1 MQWLCSLQENKR
13 GKLVESN
20 IVIPDCRG
28 KEFLVCK
35 RKGGDYELRFI
46 NNEGE
51 TVFVF
56 WFAIKPPVSQNSNII
71 SRLLQ
76 IISELVLRRNNY

>member
-1 MQWLCSLQENKR
+1 
-13 GKLVESN
+13 VEPD
-20 IVIPDCRG
+20 IIIPDCRG

-46 NNEGE
+46 NNKGE

-56 WFAIKPPVSQNSNII
+56 WFAIKPPVSQNSKII
-71 SRLLQ
+71 SALLK
-76 IISELVLRRNNY
+76 IISELVYTNYL

>member
-1 MQWLCSLQENKR
+1 M
-13 GKLVESN
+13 ESD

-46 NNEGE
+46 NDKGE

-56 WFAIKPPVSQNSNII
+56 WFAVKPPASQNSNII
-71 SRLLQ
+71 SSLLQ
-76 IISELVLRRNNY
+76 IISKLVLRRNNHQ

>member
-1 MQWLCSLQENKR
+1 MEPD
-13 GKLVESN
+13 
-20 IVIPDCRG
+20 IIIPDCRG

-46 NNEGE
+46 NDEGE

-56 WFAIKPPVSQNSNII
+56 WFAIKPPVSQNSKII
-71 SRLLQ
+71 SALLK
-76 IISELVLRRNNY
+76 IISELVYTNYL

>member
-1 MQWLCSLQENKR
+1 M
-13 GKLVESN
+13 ESD

-35 RKGGDYELRFI
+35 RKGGDYELGFI
-46 NNEGE
+46 NDKGE

-56 WFAIKPPVSQNSNII
+56 WFAVKPPASQNSKII
-71 SRLLQ
+71 SALLKVVA
-76 IISELVLRRNNY
+76 ELALTS

>member
-1 MQWLCSLQENKR
+1 M
-13 GKLVESN
+13 ESN

-46 NNEGE
+46 NGKGE

-56 WFAIKPPVSQNSNII
+56 WFAVKSPVFQNSKLI
-71 SRLLQ
+71 SKLFEL
-76 IISELVLRRNNY
+76 ISELAVH